1 MASMPTVSE
10 VQEVARSIGRECLAN
25 NTRPSYA
32 EVARRLGRHNRWLTD
47 GGETVDKLRSA
58 VLREWM
64 LMSVLP
70 PRILQPKEDETPI
83 PDEYP
88 TGDDLFGI
96 LNHPGRLHMFCSLA
110 KSGGAGAALTYAQ
123 KQYERFYAQPTPQD
137 AA

>member
-10 VQEVARSIGRECLAN
+10 VQEVARVIGSECLAN

-32 EVARRLGRHNRWLTD
+32 EVACRLGRHNRWLTD
-47 GGETVDKLRSA
+47 GGETVDRLRA
-58 VLREWM
+58 TVLREWM
-64 LMSVLP
+64 LMGVLP
-70 PRILQPKEDETPI
+70 PRIVQPKEDETPI

-96 LNHPGRLHMFCSLA
+96 LNHPGRLQMFCRLA
-110 KSGGAGAALTYAQ
+110 ESGGAGAALTYAQ
-123 KQYERFYAQPTPQD
+123 KQYERFYAQPTPKD